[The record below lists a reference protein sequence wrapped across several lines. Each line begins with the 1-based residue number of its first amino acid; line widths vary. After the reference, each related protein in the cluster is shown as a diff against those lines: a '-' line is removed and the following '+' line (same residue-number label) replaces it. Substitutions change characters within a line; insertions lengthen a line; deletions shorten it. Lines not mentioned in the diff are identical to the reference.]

1 MFTPFRRP
9 FTGKLHDRANHLSA
23 SRSAHD
29 AALRLGGRPRF
40 EALETRQ
47 MLSVFTVTNA
57 GDNGSDTNPLP
68 GSLRAEV
75 VAAEALPA
83 GTYSTINFHIPLGG
97 LEEIQLQSPLPLI
110 TNPVNINGLSQRD
123 SSATIPLIQID
134 GASAGAGASGLE
146 IASSASGTATKPT
159 QVSGLELTDFGD
171 GGVTVE
177 DASYVNLNDL
187 FVGVTK
193 QGASFLD
200 EGNGSYGVLLAG
212 GSHDTLSGSVVS
224 ANQGT
229 GVYVGDAS
237 YDSLTGDFI
246 GTDVTGE
253 LALDQ
258 NGNTLG
264 NNGNGV
270 MIYAG
275 ATYTTVT
282 KTVIGN
288 NNGQGVELS
297 DEGTSHN
304 TLSLDNIGTE
314 LLGSHALPNLDGVL
328 ITNSASYNTIGGTTS
343 SFNDLISGNASAG
356 VALSNGADFN
366 IIVGDF
372 IGVTSNG
379 ASALGNGDS
388 GVNVSGGATT
398 TPSAGPRP
406 ARATSSRATSPMACI
421 SATQG
426 QRPTWSKAITS
437 APT

>member
-1 MFTPFRRP
+1 M
-9 FTGKLHDRANHLSA
+9 
-23 SRSAHD
+23 
-29 AALRLGGRPRF
+29 
-40 EALETRQ
+40 
-47 MLSVFTVTNA
+47 
-57 GDNGSDTNPLP
+57 
-68 GSLRAEV
+68 
-75 VAAEALPA
+75 
-83 GTYSTINFHIPLGG
+83 
-97 LEEIQLQSPLPLI
+97 I
-110 TNPVNINGLSQRD
+110 TNPVNINGLSQPD

-134 GASAGAGASGLE
+134 GTNAGAGASGLE

-177 DASYVNLNDL
+177 YASYVNLNDL

-229 GVYVGDAS
+229 GVDVGAAS
-237 YDSLTGDFI
+237 YDTLTGDFI

-258 NGNTLG
+258 NGHTLG

-270 MIYAG
+270 TIYAG

-304 TLSLDNIGTE
+304 ALSLDEIGAD
-314 LLGSHALPNLDGVL
+314 LLGSHALPNQQDGVL
-328 ITNSASYNTIGGTTS
+328 ITSSASYNTVGGTTS

-356 VALSNGADFN
+356 VALSNGANFN
-366 IIVGDF
+366 AILGDF

-379 ASALGNGDS
+379 ASALGNGAS
-388 GVNVSGGATT
+388 GVNVSGGCAHNTIGGT
-398 TPSAGPRP
+398 AAG
-406 ARATSSRATSPMACI
+406 SRDVI
-421 SATQG
+421 SASFTYGVYLGDSGTIANVVEGDFIGTDVDRHAGAAESFRGAHSEYRHEQHDRRHDHRRPRSHRG
-426 QRPTWSKAITS
+426 QHRGWRRHPRQWNQRERGRGGLHPGQPA
-437 APT
+437 

>member
-9 FTGKLHDRANHLSA
+9 FIGKLHDRANHLSA
-23 SRSAHD
+23 SRRARRR
-29 AALRLGGRPRF
+29 AALGGRPRL

-57 GDNGSDTNPLP
+57 GDNGSDTDPLP

-75 VAAEALPA
+75 IAAEALPA
-83 GTYSTINFHIPLGG
+83 GTYSTINFDIPLGG

-110 TNPVNINGLSQRD
+110 TNPVNINGLSQPD

-134 GASAGAGASGLE
+134 GTNAGAGASGLE

-159 QVSGLELTDFGD
+159 QFSGLELTDFGD

-177 DASYVNLNDL
+177 YASYVNLNDL

-229 GVYVGDAS
+229 GVDLGAAS
-237 YDSLTGDFI
+237 YDTLTGDFV
-246 GTDVTGE
+246 GTDVNGE

-258 NGNTLG
+258 NGHTLG

-270 MIYAG
+270 TIYAG

-304 TLSLDNIGTE
+304 ALSLDKIGAD

-328 ITNSASYNTIGGTTS
+328 ITNSASYNTVGGTTS

-356 VALSNGADFN
+356 VALSNGAEFQRHP
-366 IIVGDF
+366 GRF
-372 IGVTSNG
+372 HRRR
-379 ASALGNGDS
+379 LERR
-388 GVNVSGGATT
+388 VS
-398 TPSAGPRP
+398 P
-406 ARATSSRATSPMACI
+406 
-421 SATQG
+421 G
-426 QRPTWSKAITS
+426 QRGQWRERERRLRPQHDRRDRGRLARRHLGQLHLRRVSRRLRDNRQRGRR
-437 APT
+437 